1 MRGEWR
7 LGSRSRRSGSWQ
19 VDGIAQ
25 PREEPKQAFRGAAGQ
40 VASGVAIVVT
50 MIDEAPHAATA
61 SSGVIA
67 SIDPPL
73 LAVFFSIG
81 TRMHECL
88 MQSGSFTANLLGQ
101 SDHGLARRFANP
113 ARPSGWAGF
122 AGVDLL
128 RRDLAPPILAH
139 AAAWFD
145 CRVRQVV
152 EMGDHACFV
161 GEVIDCGRDPDAP
174 PLLYYRGRF
183 HSLGPQAAPAPW
195 SPLDRVD
202 LVADW

>member
-1 MRGEWR
+1 VVQSHE
-7 LGSRSRRSGSWQ
+7 
-19 VDGIAQ
+19 D
-25 PREEPKQAFRGAAGQ
+25 PRQTFRGAAGQ
-40 VASGVAIVVT
+40 VASGVAIVIT
-50 MIDEAPHAATA
+50 MVDGTPHAATA

-67 SIDPPL
+67 SVNPPI

-88 MQSGSFTANLLGQ
+88 VQSERFTANLLVQ
-101 SDHGLARRFANP
+101 HDHSLARRFANP
-113 ARPSGWAGF
+113 ARSSGWAAF
-122 AGVDLL
+122 AGVELL
-128 RRDLAPPILAH
+128 RRDLEPPILSG

-161 GEVIDCGRDPDAP
+161 GEVSECGRDPAAL

-183 HSLGPQAAPAPW
+183 HGLGPAVAPTPW
-195 SPLDRVD
+195 STLDRSD
-202 LVADW
+202 LIADW